1 MEQKIHHPKTMQ
13 SHVDL
18 YLGNQITILI
28 VFPQKYS
35 IITFYKVYKIS
46 TYALLATKYK
56 AKKLTAHNHRK
67 L

>member
-1 MEQKIHHPKTMQ
+1 MEQNIYHPKTIQ

-18 YLGNQITILI
+18 NLRNQITILT
-28 VFPQKYS
+28 VSPQKYS